1 MMTVNS
7 IDVANFYI
15 ELFNES
21 EDPMTKVRL
30 QKFIYFAQAE
40 SMVRLNH
47 TLFEDDFEAG
57 HSGPA
62 IIKIDEQFYN
72 LNDYEPITAAVGCYD
87 IHVFSSELLELLI
100 DVAKFC
106 GKYSNTELTRFI
118 HVPGGPWESVYSDSG
133 KPAIISKSSIK
144 SFYTVHDLV
153 PSYTRDA
160 IEGLES
166 EGRIDEHGRL
176 ILPEDWE

>member
-1 MMTVNS
+1 MTVS
-7 IDVANFYI
+7 SRDVANFYI
-15 ELFNES
+15 ELFKES
-21 EDPMTKVRL
+21 EDPMTKTRL
-30 QKFIYFAQAE
+30 QKFIYYAQAE
-40 SMVRLNH
+40 LMTRFNCI
-47 TLFEDDFEAG
+47 LFEDDFEAR
-57 HSGPA
+57 HSGLV

-87 IHVFSSELLELLI
+87 IHVFSPEQLELLM

-106 GKYSNTELTRFI
+106 GKYSNAELTRFI

-133 KPAIISKSSIK
+133 KPVIISKSSIK
-144 SFYTVHDLV
+144 SFYTAHDLV

-160 IEGLES
+160 IDGLES

>member
-1 MMTVNS
+1 MTVNS

-15 ELFNES
+15 ELFKEC
-21 EDPMTKVRL
+21 EDPMTKTRL
-30 QKFIYFAQAE
+30 QKFLYFAQAE

-47 TLFEDDFEAG
+47 MLFEDDFEAR
-57 HSGPA
+57 HSGPV
-62 IIKIDEQFYN
+62 IIKIEEQFCN
-72 LNDYEPITAAVGCYD
+72 LNDYEPITAAVGRYD
-87 IHVFSSELLELLI
+87 IHVFSSEQLELLM

-106 GKYSNTELTRFI
+106 GKYSNAELTRFI

-133 KPAIISKSSIK
+133 KPAKITKRSIK
-144 SFYTVHDLV
+144 AFYMVHDIV

-160 IEGLES
+160 IGRLES
-166 EGRIDEHGRL
+166 EGRIDERGRL

>member
-1 MMTVNS
+1 MTVNS

-15 ELFNES
+15 ELFKEC
-21 EDPMTKVRL
+21 EDPMTKTRL
-30 QKFIYFAQAE
+30 QKFLYFAQAE
-40 SMVRLNH
+40 SMVRFNCI
-47 TLFEDDFEAG
+47 LFEDDFEAW
-57 HSGPA
+57 HSGP

-72 LNDYEPITAAVGCYD
+72 LDDYEPITVAVGRYD
-87 IHVFSSELLELLI
+87 IHVFSSELLELLM

-106 GKYSNTELTRFI
+106 GKYSNAELTRFI

-133 KPAIISKSSIK
+133 KPAKITKRSIK
-144 SFYTVHDLV
+144 AFYRVHDIV

-160 IEGLES
+160 IGRLES
-166 EGRIDEHGRL
+166 EGRIDERGRL